1 MRHQAL
7 GRRKHHE
14 SVARIRCCHGVGD
27 YLHALLALSKAES
40 VEGLDKFMGVLM
52 HAIPVG
58 ELAPTFA
65 PLGNMT
71 GYELKGQDGRGT
83 RSFH

>member
-1 MRHQAL
+1 
-7 GRRKHHE
+7 
-14 SVARIRCCHGVGD
+14 
-27 YLHALLALSKAES
+27 
-40 VEGLDKFMGVLM
+40 VEGLDKFMGILM